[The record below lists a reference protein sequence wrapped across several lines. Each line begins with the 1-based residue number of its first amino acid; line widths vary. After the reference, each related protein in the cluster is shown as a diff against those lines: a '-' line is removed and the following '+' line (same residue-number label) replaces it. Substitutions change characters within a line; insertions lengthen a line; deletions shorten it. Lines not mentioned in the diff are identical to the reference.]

1 MQTEDETMEPRIIK
15 IEKQYRA
22 ALTEVERLAADDP
35 VPGTTEGD
43 RLELLAKLVEDY
55 EKERFKFDRPDP
67 VEAIL
72 FRMEEQGLRQKDIA
86 EILGGKNRA
95 SEVLSRKRPLTL
107 QMIRAL
113 HEKLAIP
120 PELLI
125 REPVAEYRGSDKI
138 KESDVPVELLVKRGW
153 IDDARSASELLKR
166 FLAPAGSPI
175 LLRHTLTF
183 GANARTNRT
192 HVWLWLSR
200 VREVADSRS
209 YLNGKFH
216 REDLTRDLLR
226 YVAKLSWM
234 DKGPRLAKDFLEERG
249 IAVVIEPHL
258 PATHL
263 DGAAM
268 IGRNGAPVI
277 GLTLREDR
285 LDNFWFTLI
294 HELVH
299 VWKHLDNNQHRAI
312 VDEYI
317 EKFSETEKI
326 EQAANEIAGEVLL
339 PYSIWRR
346 SEAFADPSTKTIQIL
361 AAEHQI
367 SPAIVAGR
375 IRHEKRNYALFSGLV
390 GYRQVRTHFPE
401 VRWS

>member
-1 MQTEDETMEPRIIK
+1 MEPRIIK
-15 IEKQYRA
+15 TGKQYRT

-35 VPGTTEGD
+35 VPGTPEGD
-43 RLELLAKLVEDY
+43 RLELLVKLVEDY
-55 EKERFKFDRPDP
+55 EKARFKFDRPDP

-72 FRMEEQGLRQKDIA
+72 FRMEERGLRQKDIA
-86 EILGGKNRA
+86 ELLGGKNRA

-107 QMIRAL
+107 PMIRAL
-113 HEKLAIP
+113 YEKLAIP

-125 REPVAEYRGSDKI
+125 REPSAEYRGSDEV
-138 KESDVPVELLVKRGW
+138 KESDIPINLLIKRGW
-153 IDDARSASELLKR
+153 IEGARSASELLKR
-166 FLAPAGSPI
+166 FLAPAGSPV

-200 VREVADSRS
+200 VREIADSRS
-209 YLNGKFH
+209 YPAGKFR
-216 REDLTRDLLR
+216 REEMSRDMLR
-226 YVAKLSWM
+226 YIAKLSWM

-268 IGRNGAPVI
+268 IGRNGAPAI
-277 GLTLREDR
+277 ALTLREDR
-285 LDNFWFTLI
+285 LDNFWFTLM

-299 VWKHLDNNQHRAI
+299 VWKHLDDNKHRAI
-312 VDEYI
+312 VDENI
-317 EKFSETEKI
+317 EKYSATEAI
-326 EQAANEIAGEVLL
+326 EREANKIAGEALI
-339 PYSIWRR
+339 PHSTWRR
-346 SEAFADPSTKTIQIL
+346 SDAFANPSTKTIQAL
-361 AAEHQI
+361 AADLQI

-375 IRHEKRNYALFSGLV
+375 VRFERRNYALFSGLI
-390 GYRQVRTHFPE
+390 GRGQVRAHFPE
-401 VRWS
+401 VRWP

>member
-1 MQTEDETMEPRIIK
+1 MN
-15 IEKQYRA
+15 
-22 ALTEVERLAADDP
+22 
-35 VPGTTEGD
+35 PGSLNRDHLPISIVDQHG
-43 RLELLAKLVEDY
+43 LELRRAYSNLKSESPDVFSFVHLRLFQAI
-55 EKERFKFDRPDP
+55 KEM
-67 VEAIL
+67 A
-72 FRMEEQGLRQKDIA
+72 
-86 EILGGKNRA
+86 
-95 SEVLSRKRPLTL
+95 
-107 QMIRAL
+107 AL

-120 PELLI
+120 SELLI
-125 REPVAEYRGSDKI
+125 REPTTEYLGLEEI
-138 KESDVPVELLVKRGW
+138 KESDIPVKLLVKRKW
-153 IDDARSASELLKR
+153 IENMRSGSELLKR
-166 FLAPAGSPI
+166 FLAPAGSPV

-226 YVAKLSWM
+226 YIAKLSWM

-299 VWKHLDNNQHRAI
+299 VWKHLDNNKHRAI
-312 VDEYI
+312 VDENI
-317 EKFSETEKI
+317 EKFLETEKI
-326 EQAANEIAGEVLL
+326 EQEANEIAGEILL
-339 PYSIWRR
+339 PHSIWRR
-346 SEAFADPSTKTIQIL
+346 SDAFANPSTKTIQAL
-361 AAEHQI
+361 AADLQI

-375 IRHEKRNYALFSGLV
+375 IRHEKHNYALFSGLV
-390 GYRQVRTHFPE
+390 GYRQVRTHFQE
-401 VRWS
+401 VRWA